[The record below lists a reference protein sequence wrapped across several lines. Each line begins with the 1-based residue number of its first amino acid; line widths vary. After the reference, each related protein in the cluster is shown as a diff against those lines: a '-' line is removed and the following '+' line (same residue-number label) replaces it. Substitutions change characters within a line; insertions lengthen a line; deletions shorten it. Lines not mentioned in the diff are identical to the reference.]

1 MSRLLTIC
9 PYDLIPL
16 RGGGALRSFHLLR
29 QLARF
34 HEIHAILFQPE
45 ASLRKEAEGYKVP
58 DNVKIYSPI
67 DTPPPPTTF
76 SRLPSRLGNALYYR
90 WLRRSWAG
98 PANRILLQSWHLFG
112 QILKNHRI
120 DVVLFEGR
128 DAMCAAP
135 WVRRL
140 APHVLQI
147 LDAHNVDHK
156 LLHAQ
161 ATRAGQIED
170 SARQVEV
177 ERTRRDEERMGRSV
191 HAFFACSKEDR
202 DQLVALSGIPGCVVP
217 NGVDTKYFA
226 FDSREEKAKS
236 RSILFTGSLQY
247 PPNVDGLVWFLD
259 EIWPLLLQ
267 RVPGVEFIVA
277 GAGASAELQARLRSS
292 PQVRFVGEVPD
303 MRPVARQAGVAVCPL
318 RIGSGTRLKILE
330 YMSWGT
336 PVVSTRIGAEGI
348 EARHGEEIV
357 LEDAPERFA
366 DAVLRLM
373 NDAEL
378 FHRMRNTARK
388 LAETRYDWDRVGAMA
403 AAAIEDQMSNRRS

>member
-34 HEIHAILFQPE
+34 HEVHAILFQSE
-45 ASLRKEAEGYKVP
+45 ASLRKESEGYKVP
-58 DNVKIYSPI
+58 DNVRIYSPI
-67 DTPPPPTTF
+67 DTPPPPTAF
-76 SRLPSRLGNALYYR
+76 SRLPSRIGNALYYR

-98 PANRILLQSWHLFG
+98 PANRVLLQSWHLFE

-120 DVVLFEGR
+120 DAVLFEGR

-140 APHVLQI
+140 APRALPI

-161 ATRAGQIED
+161 ATRSGQIED
-170 SARQVEV
+170 SAWQVEL
-177 ERTRRDEERMGRSV
+177 ERTRRDEERIGRSV
-191 HAFFACSKEDR
+191 HVFFACSKEDR
-202 DQLVALSGIPGCVVP
+202 DQLQAMSGIQGYVIP

-226 FDSREEKAKS
+226 FDSREEKSQS
-236 RSILFTGSLQY
+236 RAILFTGSLQY
-247 PPNVDGLVWFLD
+247 PPNVDGLAWFLD
-259 EIWPLLLQ
+259 EIWPLLRQ
-267 RVPGVEFIVA
+267 RVPGIEFIVG
-277 GAGASAELQARLRSS
+277 GAGASAELQVRLNNS

-348 EARHGEEIV
+348 EVCHGEEI
-357 LEDAPERFA
+357 LIENEPERFA
-366 DAVLRLM
+366 DGVVQFM
-373 NDAEL
+373 GNAER
-378 FHRMRNTARK
+378 FHGMRNAARR
-388 LAETRYDWDRVGAMA
+388 LVESEYDWDVIGQRMN
-403 AAAIEDQMSNRRS
+403 AAITSLLKN